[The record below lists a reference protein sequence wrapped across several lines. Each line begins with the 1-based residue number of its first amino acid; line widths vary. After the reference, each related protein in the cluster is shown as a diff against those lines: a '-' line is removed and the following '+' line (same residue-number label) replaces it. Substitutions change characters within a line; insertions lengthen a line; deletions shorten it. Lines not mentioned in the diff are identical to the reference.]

1 MALRPQRTDA
11 DIIAEVLAGDSDD
24 YAILVIRYQG
34 RITSL
39 CFSMLGEEQ
48 AALDAAQDIFIKA
61 FKGLPGFRGGA
72 AFSTWL
78 YRIGYNHCC
87 SVLERRKNART
98 ESLDAMPPH
107 TREAAG
113 NQAPLTEPI
122 ADGAAKLAAQAL
134 RALPPAYRAA
144 FSLRLQGESYSNIA
158 SASGV
163 SVDSVKARLR
173 RARVILRA
181 KLSEYNATILPS
193 PGIPS
198 RLKCRISK

>member
-1 MALRPQRTDA
+1 MALRSQLTDA
-11 DIIAEVLAGDSDD
+11 EVVAEVLAGDNED
-24 YAILVIRYQG
+24 YAILVIRNQG
-34 RITSL
+34 KVISL
-39 CFSMLGEEQ
+39 CLSMLGEEQ
-48 AALDAAQDIFIKA
+48 TALDAAQDIFIKA
-61 FKGLPGFRGGA
+61 FKGLPGFLGGA
-72 AFSTWL
+72 SFSTWL

-107 TREAAG
+107 AREAAG
-113 NQAPLTEPI
+113 NQAPLTAPT

-144 FSLRLQGESYSNIA
+144 FSLKLQGESYRDIA

-181 KLSEYNATILPS
+181 KLSEYDATILPS
-193 PGIPS
+193 VGHSITA
-198 RLKCRISK
+198 KM